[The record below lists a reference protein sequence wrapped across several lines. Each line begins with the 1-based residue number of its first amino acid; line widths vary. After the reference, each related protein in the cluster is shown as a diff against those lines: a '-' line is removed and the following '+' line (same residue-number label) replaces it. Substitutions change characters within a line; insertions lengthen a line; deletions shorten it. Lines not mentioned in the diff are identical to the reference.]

1 MISSLCRKEAE
12 KMPFNIRQSVLDRY
26 GELDEKKAAEYRE
39 QLFDLF
45 VESPEGQ
52 ALIEEGIEPGWAD
65 MMMEYSFGYIGVTPP
80 QMTPGQLREVLFDIF
95 PRKVS
100 AEAEE
105 APNIIRELQ
114 AFWKFLQREFQLEN
128 AAACLKV
135 LDDKAARQ
143 LKQEMSNPANFGM
156 AKSLVMMGKARG
168 FDMTTEE
175 GLNEWVETYNA
186 ELAAGTGQRVPLP
199 FSPPP
204 SVMPTIPTLPNAW
217 GGSSKKSQDKSRQK
231 MARVSRK
238 RNRKRK

>member
-1 MISSLCRKEAE
+1 MA
-12 KMPFNIRQSVLDRY
+12 FNIHQKVVNSD

-52 ALIEEGIEPGWAD
+52 ALFDEGIRPGWAD
-65 MMMEYSFGYIGVTPP
+65 TMMEYGFGYIGVTPA
-80 QMTPGQLREVLFDIF
+80 QMSPGNLREILFDLF

-100 AEAEE
+100 AEPEE
-105 APNIIRELQ
+105 APDIIRELQ

-143 LKQEMSNPANFGM
+143 LKQEMGNPANFGM
-156 AKSLVMMGKARG
+156 AKSFVMMGKARG

-175 GLNEWVETYNA
+175 GINEWMTTYNA
-186 ELAAGTGQRVPLP
+186 ELAAGTGQRVPSPL
-199 FSPPP
+199 SPPTT
-204 SVMPTIPTLPNAW
+204 MPTMPTFSGAW
-217 GGSSKKSQDKSRQK
+217 GGSARKSQGKSREK
-231 MARVSRK
+231 MARDSRRK
-238 RNRKRK
+238 NRKRK